1 MDRHALSAP
10 ELARLK
16 RRVKPRRVSAFQATV
31 AHWRPSRT
39 LSDRLKDASLALWGE
54 LSRLQRSLPELLD
67 GEFLFAL
74 GLWVAVFVVAAV
86 IASTAEIPLHVRY
99 AVGLA
104 ALAYLYLHA
113 ELARVRRPLPGRQ
126 VLLTAAD
133 AAVAI
138 VIYLLSVGYVSYA
151 ELLLFFAAAR
161 MVARFKDL
169 RALPAGLLIMLPFA
183 VRHSGP
189 PIGLVLETFGVLA
202 LMLTIEHFLEL
213 VARAR
218 HDAGRQAALAVL
230 SSAVARASDADALMG
245 HLVSLAPALLPRT
258 AWGVWLR
265 DPATGDYRPER
276 WYGLPSGERPGA
288 AFTPS
293 LDPDR
298 GEAIVIVG
306 PMPGTSFGVRTLIQ
320 PLLSEGELLG
330 VITVSGAGEIAAPA
344 TARLLRPIAE
354 EAALGLSR
362 LQALGEEGRRVEAME
377 TANRLAGIAA
387 ASAGDDIGAV
397 SALLP
402 ALSDALRADSVHLE
416 WIEGDDLRLVIPTR
430 DPLFLS
436 APPRLPIARTRSAEA
451 VPGRSL
457 REPVAGRRPEDMVLA
472 AVGIRHVAVAS
483 LTSAG
488 RPATLQVGR
497 REPRPF
503 SARELSLLQMVAD
516 RLALVLAAGA
526 TEATAPALTP
536 RAYEVRT

>member
-16 RRVKPRRVSAFQATV
+16 RRGQTRRVSAFQAAV
-31 AHWRPSRT
+31 AQWRPSRT
-39 LSDRLKDASLALWGE
+39 LGERLQDAGLALWGE
-54 LSRLQRSLPELLD
+54 LSRLRRGLPELLD

-74 GLWVAVFVVAAV
+74 GLWVAVFAVAAV

-113 ELARVRRPLPGRQ
+113 ELARVRRPFPGRQ
-126 VLLTAAD
+126 VVLTAAD
-133 AAVAI
+133 AAVVI
-138 VIYLLSVGYVSYA
+138 VIYLLSVGYVGYA
-151 ELLLFFAAAR
+151 QLLLFFAAAR

-169 RALPAGLLIMLPFA
+169 RALPAGLLIMLPVA

-189 PIGLVLETFGVLA
+189 PIGLVLETFGVLV
-202 LMLTIEHFLEL
+202 LMLTIEHFLEM

-230 SSAVARASDADALMG
+230 SSAVARAPDAEALMG

-265 DPATGDYRPER
+265 DPSTGEYGSER

-288 AFTPS
+288 AFTPG
-293 LDPDR
+293 LDLDR
-298 GEAIVIVG
+298 GEAVLMVG
-306 PMPGTSFGVRTLIQ
+306 PMPGTSFGGQTLIQ
-320 PLLSEGELLG
+320 PMLSEGELLG
-330 VITVSGAGEIAAPA
+330 IITVSGAGEVAEPA
-344 TARLLRPIAE
+344 TARLLGPIGE
-354 EAALGLSR
+354 EAALALSR
-362 LQALGEEGRRVEAME
+362 LQALGEESRRAEAME
-377 TANRLAGIAA
+377 TANRLAGVAA
-387 ASAGDDIGAV
+387 ASAGGDAAAI

-402 ALSDALRADSVHLE
+402 ALGETLRADSVHLE
-416 WIEGDDLRLVIPTR
+416 WIEGDDLRLVVPTR

-436 APPRLPIARTRSAEA
+436 APPRLPSARTRSAE
-451 VPGRSL
+451 VLPGRSL

-472 AVGIRHVAVAS
+472 AAGIRHVAVAS

-488 RPATLQVGR
+488 RPASLQVGR

-503 SARELSLLQMVAD
+503 SARELSLLQRVAD

-526 TEATAPALTP
+526 ADAASPARSP
-536 RAYEVRT
+536 RAQEVRA